1 MKKHLTKLILLLIIQ
16 QSAYAEKSQFDSGFL
31 FGGSSNLDLTKFD
44 NNTFHPGEYYLDIY
58 LNKKFIIKS
67 KILILNNEINPEN
80 QSFCMPQRKFN
91 NLDFKKEFIM
101 PDFILM
107 NDCVDLTKI
116 HQSINIGLDLANQRM
131 DINSPQILLN
141 ERPQGYIS
149 PDLWEDGT
157 SSGYLKYN
165 YNYYKTDVNNTVSN
179 QSDYLSLYAGLNFA
193 NWRYSHV
200 ATTSLIGENKKYINN
215 ENKLLT
221 TIPKFKSQ
229 LAIGD
234 LYTGSSAF
242 SNTNLSLRGGVL
254 ETDEQMLPSSM
265 RNFAPVIIGF
275 ANTNALVRVR
285 QGTQIIFERSVPA
298 GAFNISDMYTPSA
311 NGNLYVDIVEATGEI
326 RTFELP
332 YNSAVQLLRPK
343 QFRYQIALGKYRQ
356 FDRAYDENVL
366 NMVLEYGL
374 TNYLTLKGAS
384 LVSDHFQSHAIG
396 TSFNTDFGGFSLDGN
411 TVIADLPFYQDKL
424 KSSLF
429 NFKYHWT
436 SNVYRANLSLGH
448 SYYFDEN
455 YYSFD
460 DVMKRYYLQDSNN
473 NSNYILNGQPRSSS
487 YVQIS
492 KDLGA
497 LLGGLN
503 FSYSESEYWDRK
515 RQQSYR
521 VNYSNKIDK
530 NISYTLGG
538 EYTNLSTREKDAQI
552 FISVSMP
559 LDIVKRS
566 VNLSYNA
573 IHNRNNDFDT
583 HRVGVS
589 GILGEFDQYSY
600 ALNVNHKKIEDT
612 FGVALNYRA
621 TPFLLSTTYS
631 TNFDDRQ
638 QYSLQLQGAA
648 VAHKYGVTLNNDL
661 GDTFAIVHADG
672 LKGVHLKNVQNVKF
686 DRWGNAIIPYLTP
699 FQYNSVQINANTLP
713 ISMDVDATEV
723 QFVPKRN
730 TSVLAQFKTLDLLKV
745 LIQLKHQNE
754 KIPLGAEVQNS
765 LKEDVGIIGQGQLV
779 FLNNAKEGLYSVKWL
794 DGGCVFEITDD
805 MLNNEEKPF
814 TNLTL
819 ECE

>member
-1 MKKHLTKLILLLIIQ
+1 MKKHLKKFILLILIQ
-16 QSAYAEKSQFDSGFL
+16 QSTYAENSQFDSGFL
-31 FGGSSNLDLTKFD
+31 FGESSNLDLTRFD
-44 NNTFHPGEYYLDIY
+44 NNFFHPGEYYLDIY

-67 KILILNNEINPEN
+67 KIYILNNRDDPQV
-80 QSFCMPQRKFN
+80 QSFCMPQKQFIY
-91 NLDFKKEFIM
+91 LDFRKDLINSN
-101 PDFILM
+101 LT
-107 NDCVDLTKI
+107 NDCIDLATIYQGVNIGVDL
-116 HQSINIGLDLANQRM
+116 LNQRI

-149 PDLWEDGT
+149 PDLWENSTT
-157 SSGYLKYN
+157 SSYLKYN
-165 YNYYKTDVNNTVSN
+165 YNYYKTEIDNNISSE
-179 QSDYLSLYAGLNFA
+179 SDYLSLYAGLNFG
-193 NWRYSHV
+193 NWKYSHIG
-200 ATTSLIGENKKYINN
+200 TTSLIGENKNYINN
-215 ENKLLT
+215 ENKFLT
-221 TIPKFKSQ
+221 TIPKLKSQ

-254 ETDEQMLPSSM
+254 ETEEQMLPSSM
-265 RNFAPVIIGF
+265 RNFAPDIVGF

-311 NGNLYVDIVEATGEI
+311 NGTLYVDIIEATGEI

-343 QFRYQIALGKYRQ
+343 QYRYQVALGKYRQ
-356 FDRAYDENVL
+356 FERSYNENVL
-366 NMVLEYGL
+366 NVVLEYGL
-374 TNYLTLKGAS
+374 TNYLTLRGAS
-384 LVSDHFQSHAIG
+384 LVSDHYQSHAIG
-396 TSFNTDFGGFSLDGN
+396 TSFNTYFGGVSLDGN
-411 TVIADLPFYQDKL
+411 TIVANLPFHQDKL
-424 KSSLF
+424 KSSQL

-436 SNVYRANLSLGH
+436 SNEYRANLSIGH
-448 SYYFDEN
+448 SHYFDEN

-460 DVMKRYYLQDSNN
+460 DVMKIYYLQGSSN
-473 NSNYILNGQPRSSS
+473 NSNYILQGQPRSSS

-492 KDLGA
+492 KGLGA
-497 LLGGLN
+497 AFGGLN
-503 FSYSESEYWDRK
+503 FSYSESEYWDSN

-521 VNYSNKIDK
+521 VNYSNKIKK
-530 NISYTLGG
+530 NINYTIGA
-538 EYTNLSTREKDAQI
+538 EYTNLSTSEKDSQI
-552 FISVSMP
+552 FLSVSMP
-559 LDIVKRS
+559 LDIAKRS
-566 VNLSYNA
+566 VNLSYNG
-573 IHNRNNDFDT
+573 IHNRNSDFDA

-600 ALNVNHKKIEDT
+600 ALNVNHKKIDDT
-612 FGVALNYRA
+612 FGAAFNYRA

-648 VAHKYGVTLNNDL
+648 VAHKYGITLNNDL

-672 LKGVHLKNVQNVKF
+672 LKGVHLQNVQNVKF
-686 DRWGNAIIPYLTP
+686 DRWGNAIVPYLNP

-713 ISMDVDATEV
+713 ISIDIDAMEI
-723 QFVPKRN
+723 QFVPKKN
-730 TSVLAQFKTLDLLKV
+730 TSVLTQFKTLNSSKV
-745 LIQLKHQNE
+745 LIQLKHQSE

-765 LKEDVGIIGQGQLV
+765 LKDDVAYIGQGQLV
-779 FLNNAKEGLYSVKWL
+779 FLKNAKVGLYSVMWL
-794 DGGCVFEITDD
+794 KGGCVFEITDD

-814 TNLTL
+814 SNLTL